1 MYDIA
6 WLQGKTAFECAST
19 STDGQ
24 VLWWD
29 IRKLGEP
36 SDSLTLED
44 KADGRKMGGVSM
56 EYSAAAGPTKFL
68 VGTEQGKVVSCNRKA
83 KNPADRLGTVYEGH
97 CGPVYALQ
105 RNPFFPK
112 YFMTIGDWTVRS
124 RCDLDAISAPRD
136 AGATPPCRAARR
148 PPSLLTQFSKRR
160 CGCGTRTFARRS

>member
-1 MYDIA
+1 MFGRSTPAEISIIEKSHRDPVYDIA
-6 WLQGKTAFECAST
+6 WLTGKTAYECAST

-29 IRKLGEP
+29 IRRPEP
-36 SDSLTLED
+36 SDSLALED
-44 KADGRKMGGVSM
+44 KTPGCEGRTMGGVSM

-83 KNPADRLGTVYEGH
+83 KNPSDRIGTIYEGH

-112 YFMTIGDWTVRS
+112 YFLTIGDWTVS
-124 RCDLDAISAPRD
+124 LPFPRR
-136 AGATPPCRAARR
+136 GKCW
-148 PPSLLTQFSKRR
+148 Q
-160 CGCGTRTFARRS
+160 